1 MKHEITLP
9 LISAF
14 SRRAANLGYD
24 VRMANA
30 DSSKKQCLIA
40 YKGQQEI
47 CIFDLSGGMR
57 YLPDNPLEQ
66 ERKQLH
72 SLLLSMKQAHDLY
85 GDAKPLPVKDNHGY
99 RLISSFGDAL
109 LAAKMT
115 DDEVRFT
122 TWEYDYDRTGLYQ
135 GHYYETNYEG
145 AKLDFA
151 VRAGLI
157 REEQLFSVE
166 ELTALHNAC
175 IFRGQNDGE
184 ITYDEEKALN
194 AVMEKVE
201 DNLPEPVNQPVPI
214 SALEQEDEHGIQ

>member
-1 MKHEITLP
+1 MNHEITLS
-9 LISAF
+9 LIRAF

-24 VRMANA
+24 VRVANA

-47 CIFDLSGGMR
+47 CVFDLSGGMR
-57 YLPDNPLEQ
+57 YLPGNPLKQ

-72 SLLLSMKQAHDLY
+72 SLLLDMKQAHDLY

-151 VRAGLI
+151 LRAGLI
-157 REEQLFSVE
+157 REKQLFSVE
-166 ELTALHNAC
+166 ELTALYHAC
-175 IFRGQNDGE
+175 IFRGQKDGE

-201 DNLPEPVNQPVPI
+201 DNLPKPVIHTAPLH
-214 SALEQEDEHGIQ
+214 SLEQEDEHGI